1 MILRNSAFVHGSG
14 PQDRDETIY
23 ENKPFK
29 DIAESL
35 YRKGIASYR
44 FDKGH

>member
-1 MILRNSAFVHGSG
+1 MDLVHKIGMKLS
-14 PQDRDETIY
+14 

-44 FDKGH
+44 FDKRNKSGKL